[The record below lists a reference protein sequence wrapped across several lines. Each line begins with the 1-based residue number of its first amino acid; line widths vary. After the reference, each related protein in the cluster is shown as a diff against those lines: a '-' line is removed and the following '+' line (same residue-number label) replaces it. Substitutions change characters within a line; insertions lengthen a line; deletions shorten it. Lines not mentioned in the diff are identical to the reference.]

1 MLCLPQSSRR
11 PREERD
17 VSQCESVASTVSA
30 QEDEDI
36 EASNEEENPEDSEGN
51 FSGKETR
58 VCTERSPCFVL
69 MMCSESCVPLN
80 DIVVVPMLFQLD
92 FSNLNT
98 LKWMQHF

>member
-1 MLCLPQSSRR
+1 MDIKKNEVSVTSFWQSSRR

-51 FSGKETR
+51 R
-58 VCTERSPCFVL
+58 
-69 MMCSESCVPLN
+69 
-80 DIVVVPMLFQLD
+80 
-92 FSNLNT
+92 
-98 LKWMQHF
+98 

>member
-1 MLCLPQSSRR
+1 MSCIYQSSRR

-51 FSGKETR
+51 FVGGEFPYALEGKD
-58 VCTERSPCFVL
+58 VDQKAVFHCIMSY
-69 MMCSESCVPLN
+69 
-80 DIVVVPMLFQLD
+80 
-92 FSNLNT
+92 SNS
-98 LKWMQHF
+98 

>member
-1 MLCLPQSSRR
+1 MLCFYQSSRR

-51 FSGKETR
+51 FFLRRQLVRAQKGTY
-58 VCTERSPCFVL
+58 VL
-69 MMCSESCVPLN
+69 C
-80 DIVVVPMLFQLD
+80 QLYAQKSM
-92 FSNLNT
+92 F
-98 LKWMQHF
+98 HFIM

>member
-1 MLCLPQSSRR
+1 MPCLCQSSRR

-51 FSGKETR
+51 FSGKDTC
-58 VCTERSPCFVL
+58 VCPERDPVIY
-69 MMCSESCVPLN
+69 SESCCASAWHSNSVL
-80 DIVVVPMLFQLD
+80 QLD
-92 FSNLNT
+92 LAVGTHWQGRSIFST
-98 LKWMQHF
+98 EQR

>member
-1 MLCLPQSSRR
+1 MLCLCQSSRR

-51 FSGKETR
+51 FSGKKVC
-58 VCTERSPCFVL
+58 VCTERGLGFVPVI
-69 MMCSESCVPLN
+69 CSERMVFPKGSEL
-80 DIVVVPMLFQLD
+80 
-92 FSNLNT
+92 
-98 LKWMQHF
+98 

>member
-1 MLCLPQSSRR
+1 MPCLSQSSRR

-51 FSGKETR
+51 FSGKETCM
-58 VCTERSPCFVL
+58 CTERDLCFVPIICSEFINDESENMDKCLGCGSLFFFCFVL
-69 MMCSESCVPLN
+69 
-80 DIVVVPMLFQLD
+80 F
-92 FSNLNT
+92 F
-98 LKWMQHF
+98 K

>member
-1 MLCLPQSSRR
+1 MPCLYQSSRR

-51 FSGKETR
+51 ISGKE
-58 VCTERSPCFVL
+58 
-69 MMCSESCVPLN
+69 
-80 DIVVVPMLFQLD
+80 I
-92 FSNLNT
+92 
-98 LKWMQHF
+98 

>member
-1 MLCLPQSSRR
+1 MPCLYQSSRR

-51 FSGKETR
+51 FSGKET
-58 VCTERSPCFVL
+58 FVYAQEGMYGWCQL
-69 MMCSESCVPLN
+69 YVQKAVFHFIMYCS
-80 DIVVVPMLFQLD
+80 
-92 FSNLNT
+92 NT
-98 LKWMQHF
+98 VSVRF

>member
-1 MLCLPQSSRR
+1 MPCLYQSSRR

-51 FSGKETR
+51 FSGKKTC
-58 VCTERSPCFVL
+58 VCTERGV
-69 MMCSESCVPLN
+69 
-80 DIVVVPMLFQLD
+80 
-92 FSNLNT
+92 
-98 LKWMQHF
+98 

>member
-1 MLCLPQSSRR
+1 MLCLCQSSRR

-51 FSGKETR
+51 FSGKDTC
-58 VCTERSPCFVL
+58 VCLERDPITH
-69 MMCSESCVPLN
+69 SESCSASTWHSHS
-80 DIVVVPMLFQLD
+80 MLQLD
-92 FSNLNT
+92 LAFGTHWQGRSIFS
-98 LKWMQHF
+98 MEQP

>member
-1 MLCLPQSSRR
+1 MPCLYQSSRR

-51 FSGKETR
+51 FSGKESCAQKGTY
-58 VCTERSPCFVL
+58 VL
-69 MMCSESCVPLN
+69 C
-80 DIVVVPMLFQLD
+80 QLYAQKAV
-92 FSNLNT
+92 F
-98 LKWMQHF
+98 HFIM

>member
-1 MLCLPQSSRR
+1 MPCIYQSSRR

-51 FSGKETR
+51 FVGRGRPCALEGKG
-58 VCTERSPCFVL
+58 VDQKAVL
-69 MMCSESCVPLN
+69 HFIMPY
-80 DIVVVPMLFQLD
+80 
-92 FSNLNT
+92 SNS
-98 LKWMQHF
+98 